1 MTQQTGEVMTQTNYE
16 MRNTRLSYMK
26 DALNAID
33 MLATNLVMSND
44 KGTHHIW
51 TELRNIEA
59 EMKRISFLI
68 ESHHDEIANAH
79 G

>member
-1 MTQQTGEVMTQTNYE
+1 MTQTNYE

-51 TELRNIEA
+51 TELRNIES